1 MTKTCHPRPLRLA
14 SAHSSVLSA
23 RYALTLSSVAGVQTA
38 VENWSSALGVRLTSL
53 LTIRPRQSAYTTLPV
68 AKGLR
73 SMATEKERLFPG
85 IGPKSGEMLR
95 AAGITSLS
103 QLREIGAV
111 RAYVMVKS
119 AKCNPSLNFLW
130 GLESLLT
137 GEHWRD
143 VARNHRTSLLLAL
156 EEADRNG

>member
-1 MTKTCHPRPLRLA
+1 MRPSDVIA
-14 SAHSSVLSA
+14 FGGKV
-23 RYALTLSSVAGVQTA
+23 
-38 VENWSSALGVRLTSL
+38 
-53 LTIRPRQSAYTTLPV
+53 PV
-68 AKGLR
+68 AKRLPN
-73 SMATEKERLFPG
+73 MAAEQERLFPG

-95 AAGITSLS
+95 AAGIASLS

-111 RAYVMVKS
+111 RAYVMVKN
-119 AKCNPSLNFLW
+119 AKCSPSLNFLW

-156 EEADRNG
+156 EEVERNG